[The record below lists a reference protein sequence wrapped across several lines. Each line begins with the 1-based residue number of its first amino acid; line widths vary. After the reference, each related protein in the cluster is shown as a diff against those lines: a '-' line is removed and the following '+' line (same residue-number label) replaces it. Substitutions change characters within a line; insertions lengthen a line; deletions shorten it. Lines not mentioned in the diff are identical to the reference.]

1 MKMQVTFRSG
11 AQIEVDVVKF
21 STGRNPLTDD
31 LEKLTWTTP
40 NEWTAKL
47 QTVDLS
53 EVVAVV
59 ALRETEGSAVMTDV
73 YMAISAERERQD
85 AQWGEQNHPNGTGGV
100 DAYNEAK
107 RARNACQAAAARGEV
122 TWRHILREEI
132 AEAMA
137 ETNLVHLR
145 AELIQ
150 AAAVCAAWV
159 EAIDRRTG

>member
-100 DAYNEAK
+100 DA
-107 RARNACQAAAARGEV
+107 RGEV